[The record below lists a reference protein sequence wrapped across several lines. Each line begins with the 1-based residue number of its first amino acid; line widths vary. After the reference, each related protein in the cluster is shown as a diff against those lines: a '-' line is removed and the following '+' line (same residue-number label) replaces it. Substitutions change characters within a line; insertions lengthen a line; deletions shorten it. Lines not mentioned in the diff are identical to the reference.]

1 MIPGE
6 IYISTYEQGKRII
19 QICEKYEC
27 PRKRKNIV
35 YRYLDTPNTCYGGY
49 QCETEFRKQFFIVE
63 PSTIS
68 KYSDIITQ
76 PINNYN

>member
-6 IYISTYEQGKRII
+6 IYISTYEQGNRII

-27 PRKRKNIV
+27 PWKRKNIV
-35 YRYLDTPNTCYGGY
+35 YRYLDTPGPCFGGY
-49 QCETEFRKQFFIVE
+49 QDETEFRKDFSTVE
-63 PSTIS
+63 PSNIS
-68 KYSDIITQ
+68 KYSSLITQ

>member
-6 IYISTYEQGKRII
+6 IYISTYEQGNRII

-35 YRYLDTPNTCYGGY
+35 YRYLDTPDTCFGGY
-49 QCETEFRKQFFIVE
+49 QDETEFRKDFSAVE
-63 PSTIS
+63 PSNIS
-68 KYSDIITQ
+68 KYSNIITQ